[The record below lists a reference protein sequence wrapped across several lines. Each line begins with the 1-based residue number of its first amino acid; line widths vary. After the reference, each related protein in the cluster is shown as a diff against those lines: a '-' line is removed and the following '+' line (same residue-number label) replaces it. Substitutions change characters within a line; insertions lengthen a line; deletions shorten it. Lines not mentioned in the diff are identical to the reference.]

1 LKLLS
6 VSKRL
11 TAFSLNTWVLKKEN
25 VMFVRSTGL
34 GRTLLTGRIDKIVTT
49 TVVPST
55 LEPPTYGSKEPIRLL
70 VEVEIMNPVH
80 WTVRAFIDPPDL
92 REMIKII
99 LTSPGL
105 ILSCLKFLFMKG
117 PKYDEQAQAGPPVA
131 PASAMAG
138 PVSPVK
144 VVSGPAPA
152 GPRPIPIRKK

>member
-1 LKLLS
+1 
-6 VSKRL
+6 
-11 TAFSLNTWVLKKEN
+11 
-25 VMFVRSTGL
+25 MFVRSTGL

-55 LEPPTYGSKEPIRLL
+55 LEPPADGSKEPRRLL
-70 VEVEIMNPVH
+70 VEVEITNPVH

-117 PKYDEQAQAGPPVA
+117 PKYDEPAQARTHVAAAAPLPGPAA
-131 PASAMAG
+131 PS
-138 PVSPVK
+138 K
-144 VVSGPAPA
+144 IESGPALK
-152 GPRPIPIRKK
+152 GPRPIPVRKK